1 MCGKKIKF
9 FVNYDK
15 WSEQSRNLHY
25 EALKTLKMLWFPAL
39 CQWTLPDTLVHLDP
53 IRRLTAFRAPKL
65 HWQLALTRE
74 RSTPKLIFQNST
86 WLYTFK
92 TNVLAKLASSWRI
105 FQLNSQ
111 CFIINRMKYWTATL
125 KFPFLFTIT
134 LFCGLQYLECIRA
147 L

>member
-1 MCGKKIKF
+1 MKLQSKSKVTKLKNVVRHYSRAVWTSFYRFSAQIKDLYTCVEKKKKF

-53 IRRLTAFRAPKL
+53 TRRLTAFRAPKL

-74 RSTPKLIFQNST
+74 RSTPKLIF
-86 WLYTFK
+86 
-92 TNVLAKLASSWRI
+92 
-105 FQLNSQ
+105 
-111 CFIINRMKYWTATL
+111 
-125 KFPFLFTIT
+125 
-134 LFCGLQYLECIRA
+134 
-147 L
+147 

>member
-1 MCGKKIKF
+1 MKLQSKSKVTKLKTLSGTILEQFGHRFIDLAPKLKICIHMCGKKKKF

-53 IRRLTAFRAPKL
+53 TRRLTAFRAPKL

-74 RSTPKLIFQNST
+74 RSTPKLIF
-86 WLYTFK
+86 
-92 TNVLAKLASSWRI
+92 
-105 FQLNSQ
+105 
-111 CFIINRMKYWTATL
+111 
-125 KFPFLFTIT
+125 
-134 LFCGLQYLECIRA
+134 
-147 L
+147 